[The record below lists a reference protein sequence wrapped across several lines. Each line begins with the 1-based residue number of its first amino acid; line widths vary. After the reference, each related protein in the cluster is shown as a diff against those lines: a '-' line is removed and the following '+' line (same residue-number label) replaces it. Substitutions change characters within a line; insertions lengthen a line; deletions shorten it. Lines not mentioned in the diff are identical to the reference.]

1 MNITQASV
9 LLVDNNDSFTYN
21 LVQIIREY
29 GKCRLDVMK
38 SGLVSISDSG
48 KYDGF
53 IFSPG
58 PGIPGDFPAMAGLL
72 ETYMDKKSFLGICLG
87 HQAIAEYFGLGLIKM
102 DIPRHGLR
110 ETISIADSTDY
121 LFKGLPSEF
130 NAGLYH
136 SWLADGNDS
145 ELLKKSCLSITAT
158 GRDGV
163 TMALTHR
170 EYDIKG
176 VQFHP
181 ESYLT
186 DNGSRI
192 ITNWIDHLLL

>member
-1 MNITQASV
+1 MNSTKPSV

-29 GKCRLDVMK
+29 GKCLLDIRENRHVNIAE
-38 SGLVSISDSG
+38 SGR
-48 KYDGF
+48 YDGF

-72 ETYMDKKSFLGICLG
+72 ETYKDKKIFLGICLG
-87 HQAIAEYFGLGLIKM
+87 HQAIAEYFGLRLNKM
-102 DIPRHGLR
+102 NTPSHGLR
-110 ETISIADSTDY
+110 EIISIHDSADY
-121 LFKGLPSEF
+121 IFKGLPSEF
-130 NAGLYH
+130 HAGLYH
-136 SWLADGNDS
+136 SWSVDGND
-145 ELLKKSCLSITAT
+145 EIMVKKSGLRITAT
-158 GRDGV
+158 GGDKIP
-163 TMALTHR
+163 MALTHR